1 MRRLVAL
8 GASLLLL
15 AGMTGASAGPT
26 AGGIATDNVEY
37 VGFVPFDQ
45 TSSTGVTVVGK
56 HAYLTSWKNL
66 SIYDVSD
73 PTAPELLGYEP
84 LGFKFE
90 NENVATD
97 GKILLF
103 SEELPLDT
111 LHVYDVEDK
120 SNPTLIAQVEG
131 AGDHTTTCILKCNWA
146 YGSDGHI
153 TDLRNPKK
161 PKLQKLNWHE
171 AVGLQARAHDVEE
184 YRNGFVV
191 VSTLETPLMILDV
204 RDPLDPKLLATG
216 KHPHPW
222 GEGGFLFHSGRWPNG
237 GRDRFLLMQG
247 EDNFNARC
255 NENNGPF
262 MTFSTKGWQ
271 KTHSVKLVDSFRVQ
285 NGVYADGSP
294 AANGLGCSAHW
305 FEEHATFDN
314 GGLVAVGYYEHG
326 TRFLDVAPTGK
337 IKEAG
342 YFMPYG
348 GSTSAA
354 YWLSKNI
361 VWAVDYT
368 RGIDILRWKGKV

>member
-1 MRRLVAL
+1 MRRLVAI
-8 GASLLLL
+8 ATSLLLL

-37 VGFVPFDQ
+37 VRFVPFDQ
-45 TSSTGVTVVGK
+45 SSSTGVTIVGK
-56 HAYLTSWKNL
+56 YAYLTSWKNL

-73 PTAPELLGYEP
+73 PTDPALVGYEP

-103 SEELPLDT
+103 SESLPQDI

-131 AGDHTTTCILKCNWA
+131 AGDHTTTCILKCTWA
-146 YGSDGHI
+146 YGSDGSI

-161 PKLQKLNWHE
+161 AKLQKLDWHK
-171 AVGLQARAHDVEE
+171 AVGLQGDAHDVEE
-184 YRNGFVV
+184 YKNGFLVA
-191 VSTLETPLMILDV
+191 STISAPLMILDV
-204 RDPLDPKLLATG
+204 RDPLDPKILATG
-216 KHPHPW
+216 KHPNPS
-222 GEGGFLFHSGRWPNG
+222 GFLFHSGRWPRG
-237 GRDRFLLMQG
+237 GKDSILLMQG
-247 EDNFNARC
+247 EKNFRPRC
-255 NENNGPF
+255 DENNGPF
-262 MTFSTKGWQ
+262 MTFGTKGWRS
-271 KTHSVKLVDSFRVQ
+271 THSVKLLDTYRVQ
-285 NGVYADGSP
+285 NGTYADGSP
-294 AANGLGCSAHW
+294 AVNALGCSAHW
-305 FEEHATFDN
+305 FQEHETFRN

-326 TRFLDVAPTGK
+326 TRFLDVASNGK

-354 YWLSKNI
+354 YWLPKDI